1 MQGDVGG
8 VGARRLVPGEHVLV
22 RERAECL
29 QRLPAQMQ
37 VRVHHQVRHGTQPP
51 RKDERARK
59 RPLLGVPQVQ
69 CHEVRH
75 LAGCGR
81 MAGGGTQARVVG
93 FGV

>member
-1 MQGDVGG
+1 
-8 VGARRLVPGEHVLV
+8 
-22 RERAECL
+22 
-29 QRLPAQMQ
+29 
-37 VRVHHQVRHGTQPP
+37 
-51 RKDERARK
+51 
-59 RPLLGVPQVQ
+59 VPQVQ